1 MVAVFSGL
9 ARLFVELGLGSAIIR
24 SKRLSSTQLSTVFW
38 LNLASGLTMTLLFVA
53 VSPWIAAY
61 YDNPEVAPLNIWL
74 GGAFALNALW
84 VVHRN
89 LLIRDLAFR
98 RLTLIEGAAALGAG
112 VLAIVLALRGAG
124 ACSLVAQQLAE
135 PAIAAALLWL
145 RPAFVPAAAFSWR
158 SIREQGGAR
167 LADPRA
173 RVH

>member
-24 SKRLSSTQLSTVFW
+24 SKRLSSTQLSTVF

-74 GGAFALNALW
+74 GGAFALNSLS

-89 LLIRDLAFR
+89 S
-98 RLTLIEGAAALGAG
+98 
-112 VLAIVLALRGAG
+112 AG
-124 ACSLVAQQLAE
+124 ASASGASASGSGA
-135 PAIAAALLWL
+135 PASKHSSSPL
-145 RPAFVPAAAFSWR
+145 
-158 SIREQGGAR
+158 GGAVKPYSKQVSGTSPAQPATGSVSDAYLQPTTSCE
-167 LADPRA
+167 LAS
-173 RVH
+173 